1 MSFAHDRINAFGGS
15 VRRVMSSYALP
26 LGTTLLLTDGSLALP
41 TLLTIGS
48 LLLPERPI
56 NGVM

>member
-1 MSFAHDRINAFGGS
+1 MSFTHDSISAFGGS
-15 VRRVMSSYALP
+15 TRRMMSSYARP
-26 LGTTLLLTDGSLALP
+26 SSTL
-41 TLLTIGS
+41 LLTIGS

>member
-1 MSFAHDRINAFGGS
+1 MFFAHDSVNGFGGS
-15 VRRVMSSYALP
+15 ARRMMSSYALP

-41 TLLTIGS
+41 ALLTIGG
-48 LLLPERPI
+48 LLLPEKPI